1 MKKESNTK
9 SKTKYI
15 LILSQR
21 YSGSTLLSFI
31 LSKQANISTI
41 GERRK
46 FYNKSIQSKKFSN
59 HRAKICSCGKTF
71 DNCTYLNTLKDN
83 VLHKIDQKT
92 LATNTTEFDI
102 FNHKKMN
109 GIALKLIQFCKLNK
123 LPFLPFSKKIN
134 DLKKFNKILV
144 EEILKI
150 DQNPIFLDSSKS
162 AKHLL
167 FLSMIEEF
175 DLNVI
180 WLVRD
185 PRAQVNSAI
194 KYNSSWNV
202 KMATEYWKQEM
213 VDNAKLLKTLNIR
226 YTQLKYEDLC
236 QSPKDEIE
244 NILDFSGIDAQDVN
258 LDFRNQEHHIIG
270 NGKMRLGND
279 KEITQRN
286 EWKQELTA
294 NQIQEIESL
303 TTAYQNFYSQH

>member
-1 MKKESNTK
+1 MKKEHVQGDK
-9 SKTKYI
+9 IKYI

-46 FYNKSIQSKKFSN
+46 FYNKSIKSKEFSH
-59 HRAKICSCGKTF
+59 HRTKICSCGETF
-71 DNCTYLNTLKDN
+71 DNCTYLNTIKDN
-83 VLHKIDQKT
+83 VLQQIDKKT
-92 LATNTTEFDI
+92 LNTNTTEFNI
-102 FNHKKMN
+102 FNQKKLN
-109 GIALKLIQFCKLNK
+109 KIALKLIEFCQLKH
-123 LPFLPFSKKIN
+123 LPFLPFSKKIK
-134 DLKKFNKILV
+134 DLKNFNRILV
-144 EEILKI
+144 KEILKM
-150 DQNPIFLDSSKS
+150 DQNHVFLDSSKS

-194 KYNSSWNV
+194 KYNTAWSI
-202 KMATEYWKQEM
+202 KMATEYWTQEM
-213 VDNAKLLKTLNIR
+213 VDNKKLLKGLGIK

-236 QSPKDEIE
+236 QSPKKEIK
-244 NILDFSGIDAQDVN
+244 NILDFSDIHSEEVN

-279 KEITQRN
+279 KDITQRN
-286 EWKQELTA
+286 EWKQELTSQ
-294 NQIQEIESL
+294 QIQEIENL
-303 TTAYQNFYSQH
+303 TTNYQNFYSQY